1 MTLGAYRTR
10 PPLADSVTRITM
22 HQRLKLSFLDRYLTA
37 WVFAAMV
44 FGVVLGWL
52 VPSVV
57 PFLNHLLRNV
67 SRTIFGVESTHLMYT
82 SRIVA
87 FFISTLLLAVPSSA
101 TLCELSCSLSG
112 SDSARQLNSISSAA
126 QSQGSHTHSYHSHCG
141 HLSSVKGVSATL
153 NILQSSFQCST
164 APCAQMA
171 VMSSPMK
178 ERDFARIDSRPLTLP
193 SVPSHTGNTHRPLL
207 RDVRW
212 ELARQNVLHLN
223 RLSATLRI

>member
-1 MTLGAYRTR
+1 
-10 PPLADSVTRITM
+10 M

-178 ERDFARIDSRPLTLP
+178 ERDSARIDSRLLALP
-193 SVPSHTGNTHRPLL
+193 SVPSHTGDTHQPLL
-207 RDVRW
+207 RDVRR
-212 ELARQNVLHLN
+212 ELARRNASLLN
-223 RLSATLRI
+223 TLSVALRI